1 MGLRAPYFVKSKNV
15 VQNLNALLNVAQ
27 QERDASSSDK
37 KLDKDTDLIMKVLPG
52 YIAELN
58 RFEGECV
65 ANDLVTPVTPADAP
79 ASHSGR
85 A

>member
-15 VQNLNALLNVAQ
+15 VQNLNALLKVAQ
-27 QERDASSSDK
+27 QEHDATSSDK

-58 RFEGECV
+58 RFEGECF
-65 ANDLVTPVTPADAP
+65 ANDLV
-79 ASHSGR
+79 H
-85 A
+85 